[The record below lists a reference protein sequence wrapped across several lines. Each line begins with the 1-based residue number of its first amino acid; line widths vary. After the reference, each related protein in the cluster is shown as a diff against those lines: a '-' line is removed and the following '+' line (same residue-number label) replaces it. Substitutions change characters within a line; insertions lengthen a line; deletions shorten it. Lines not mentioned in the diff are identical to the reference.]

1 LRPVGRDSADRL
13 EQEQRTMA
21 ASGAAAASG
30 ETAAA
35 PAKKGK
41 SKLLLLGG
49 AGLLLLLGGGG
60 AAAYLTGLLGDEA
73 AAPADARHEAAPADG
88 HGPAGEGQPGAAVA
102 FVDMPDL
109 IVNLQSDA
117 PRLRY
122 LKLRLSL
129 EVADPPTAELVKQL
143 MPRVM
148 DSFQLYLRALSL
160 SDVQGAVGMQ
170 RLKEE
175 LTARVNLA
183 VEPASVNAVLL
194 KEMLVQ

>member
-1 LRPVGRDSADRL
+1 
-13 EQEQRTMA
+13 MA
-21 ASGAAAASG
+21 ATSGA
-30 ETAAA
+30 TADT

-41 SKLLLLGG
+41 GKLLLLGG
-49 AGLLLLLGGGG
+49 LGLVLLLGGGG
-60 AAAYLTGLLGDEA
+60 AAAYFLGLFGSGA
-73 AAPADARHEAAPADG
+73 AAEAQAGHDAPTANAHDAAAG
-88 HGPAGEGQPGAAVA
+88 AHGEGEAVPAVA

-109 IVNLQSDA
+109 IVNLRSES

-129 EVADPPTAELVKQL
+129 EVADAPAAEAVKQL

-148 DSFQLYLRALSL
+148 DSFQLYLRALTL
-160 SDVQGAVGMQ
+160 DEVQGAAGMQ

-183 VEPASVNAVLL
+183 VHPTPVTTVLL

>member
-1 LRPVGRDSADRL
+1 M

-21 ASGAAAASG
+21 ASGAAAANG

-41 SKLLLLGG
+41 GKLLLLVGV
-49 AGLLLLLGGGG
+49 GLLLLLGGGG
-60 AAAYLTGLLGDEA
+60 AAAYFTGLLGGEEA
-73 AAPADARHEAAPADG
+73 QADAQAEHVGVDG
-88 HGPAGEGQPGAAVA
+88 QDGTGEGQPAAVVA

-160 SDVQGAVGMQ
+160 GDVQGAVGMQ

>member
-1 LRPVGRDSADRL
+1 MALSSEAAVG
-13 EQEQRTMA
+13 
-21 ASGAAAASG
+21 
-30 ETAAA
+30 A
-35 PAKKGK
+35 PPKKGK
-41 SKLLLLGG
+41 GKLLLLGG
-49 AGLLLLLGGGG
+49 VGLVLLLLGGG
-60 AAAYLTGLLGDEA
+60 AAAYFMGLFGGVLATAHGGNEVAAADEA
-73 AAPADARHEAAPADG
+73 HGASGDDHGDG
-88 HGPAGEGQPGAAVA
+88 QGGVGVA

-109 IVNLQSDA
+109 IVNLQSES

-129 EVADPPTAELVKQL
+129 EVADAPAAEAVKLL

-148 DSFQLYLRALSL
+148 DSFQLYLRALTL
-160 SDVQGAVGMQ
+160 DDVQGSAGMQ

-183 VEPASVNAVLL
+183 AAPTPVSTVLL

>member
-1 LRPVGRDSADRL
+1 
-13 EQEQRTMA
+13 MA
-21 ASGAAAASG
+21 ATG
-30 ETAAA
+30 ETAASE

-41 SKLLLLGG
+41 GKLLLVV
-49 AGLLLLLGGGG
+49 AAAVVPMLGGGG
-60 AAAYLTGLLGDEA
+60 AAAYFTGLLGSGWAGESHAAATAEEKPGGEA
-73 AAPADARHEAAPADG
+73 AAHGEA
-88 HGPAGEGQPGAAVA
+88 HGTPGVA

-109 IVNLQSDA
+109 IVNLQSGS

-129 EVADPPTAELVKQL
+129 EVADEPAAATVRQL
-143 MPRVM
+143 MPHVL
-148 DSFQLYLRALSL
+148 DGFQLYLRALTL
-160 SDVQGAVGMQ
+160 DDVQGATGMQ

-183 VEPASVNAVLL
+183 VAPVAVTAVLL

>member
-1 LRPVGRDSADRL
+1 
-13 EQEQRTMA
+13 MA
-21 ASGAAAASG
+21 ATG
-30 ETAAA
+30 ETAAGE

-41 SKLLLLGG
+41 GKLLLVVAAAVVLMLG
-49 AGLLLLLGGGG
+49 GGGG
-60 AAAYLTGLLGDEA
+60 AAAYFMGLLGGGSAGESHAAAMAEAKPGGEEA
-73 AAPADARHEAAPADG
+73 AHGEA
-88 HGPAGEGQPGAAVA
+88 HGPPGVA

-109 IVNLQSDA
+109 IVNLQSGS

-129 EVADPPTAELVKQL
+129 EVADEPAAATVRQL
-143 MPRVM
+143 MPRVL
-148 DSFQLYLRALSL
+148 DGFQLYLRALTL
-160 SDVQGAVGMQ
+160 DDVQGATGMQ

-183 VEPASVNAVLL
+183 VAPVAVTDVLL

>member
-1 LRPVGRDSADRL
+1 
-13 EQEQRTMA
+13 M
-21 ASGAAAASG
+21 
-30 ETAAA
+30 
-35 PAKKGK
+35 
-41 SKLLLLGG
+41 
-49 AGLLLLLGGGG
+49 GLLGGG
-60 AAAYLTGLLGDEA
+60 AAAEA
-73 AAPADARHEAAPADG
+73 PDGHAAPASAADAAAG
-88 HGPAGEGQPGAAVA
+88 EHGEGQPVPAVA

-109 IVNLQSDA
+109 IVNLRSES

-129 EVADPPTAELVKQL
+129 EVADAPAAEAVKQL

-148 DSFQLYLRALSL
+148 DSFQLYLRALTL
-160 SDVQGAVGMQ
+160 DEVQGAAGMQ

-183 VEPASVNAVLL
+183 VEPTPVTAVLL

>member
-1 LRPVGRDSADRL
+1 MGLFGGVPAAAHGGNEVAAAD
-13 EQEQRTMA
+13 EA
-21 ASGAAAASG
+21 HGASGDEHG
-30 ETAAA
+30 D
-35 PAKKGK
+35 GQ
-41 SKLLLLGG
+41 GG
-49 AGLLLLLGGGG
+49 AG
-60 AAAYLTGLLGDEA
+60 
-73 AAPADARHEAAPADG
+73 
-88 HGPAGEGQPGAAVA
+88 VA

-109 IVNLQSDA
+109 IVNLQSES

-129 EVADPPTAELVKQL
+129 EVADAPAAEAVKLL

-148 DSFQLYLRALSL
+148 DSFQLYLRALTL
-160 SDVQGAVGMQ
+160 DDVQGSAGMQ

-183 VEPASVNAVLL
+183 VAPTPVSTVLL

>member
-1 LRPVGRDSADRL
+1 
-13 EQEQRTMA
+13 MA
-21 ASGAAAASG
+21 ESEAKP
-30 ETAAA
+30 EA
-35 PAKKGK
+35 PAKRGK
-41 SKLLLLGG
+41 LKLLLLGG
-49 AGLLLLLGGGG
+49 AGLVLLLGGGG
-60 AAAYLTGLLGDEA
+60 TAAWYFGVFGGAAAEHVTQGGPHAE
-73 AAPADARHEAAPADG
+73 G
-88 HGPAGEGQPGAAVA
+88 HGAELAPVQVA

-109 IVNLQSDA
+109 IVNLQEEG

-129 EVADPPTAELVKQL
+129 EVAGEPAAEAVRQL

-148 DSFQLYLRALSL
+148 DSFQLYLRALTL
-160 SDVQGAVGMQ
+160 EDVQGAAGMQ

-183 VEPASVNAVLL
+183 AAPTPVGAVLF

>member
-1 LRPVGRDSADRL
+1 MGPA
-13 EQEQRTMA
+13 MA
-21 ASGAAAASG
+21 EG
-30 ETAAA
+30 ETKPEA
-35 PAKKGK
+35 PAKRGK
-41 SKLLLLGG
+41 LKLLLLGG
-49 AGLLLLLGGGG
+49 VGLVLLLGGGG
-60 AAAYLTGLLGDEA
+60 AAAWYLGLLGGTA
-73 AAPADARHEAAPADG
+73 ADQAQHGGPDTGGHGAVDDAPGPGGAPA
-88 HGPAGEGQPGAAVA
+88 QVA

-109 IVNLQSDA
+109 IVNLQEDG

-129 EVADPPTAELVKQL
+129 EVAGEPAAEAVRQL

-148 DSFQLYLRALSL
+148 DSFQLYLRALTL
-160 SDVQGAVGMQ
+160 EDVQGAAGMQ

-183 VEPASVNAVLL
+183 AAPTPVGAVLL

>member
-1 LRPVGRDSADRL
+1 
-13 EQEQRTMA
+13 MA
-21 ASGAAAASG
+21 ASS
-30 ETAAA
+30 EAAA
-35 PAKKGK
+35 PPPKKGK
-41 SKLLLLGG
+41 GKLLLLGG
-49 AGLLLLLGGGG
+49 IGLVLLLGGGG
-60 AAAYLTGLLGDEA
+60 AAAYFMGLLGGGAPAEAHGGHAAGADDAHA
-73 AAPADARHEAAPADG
+73 AAGGEH
-88 HGPAGEGQPGAAVA
+88 GEGQGGVGVA

-109 IVNLQSDA
+109 IVNLQSES

-129 EVADPPTAELVKQL
+129 EVADAPAAEAVKQL

-148 DSFQLYLRALSL
+148 DSFQLYLRALTL
-160 SDVQGAVGMQ
+160 EDVQGATGMQ

-183 VEPASVNAVLL
+183 VRPRSVNTVLL